1 MAIQTPIEALQ
12 ELQLRLTYLAKNK
25 AWQDPVKQET
35 YLESLRLVFRM
46 VQGLKNEIDQ
56 GVSPDEG
63 FKRVESF
70 YRMPYPRE

>member
-12 ELQLRLTYLAKNK
+12 EVQLRLTYLAKDK
-25 AWQDPVKQET
+25 SWQDQAAQDV
-35 YLESLRLVFRM
+35 YLKSLRLVFRM
-46 VQGLKNEIDQ
+46 VQGLRNEIDQ

-63 FKRVESF
+63 FKRVKSF